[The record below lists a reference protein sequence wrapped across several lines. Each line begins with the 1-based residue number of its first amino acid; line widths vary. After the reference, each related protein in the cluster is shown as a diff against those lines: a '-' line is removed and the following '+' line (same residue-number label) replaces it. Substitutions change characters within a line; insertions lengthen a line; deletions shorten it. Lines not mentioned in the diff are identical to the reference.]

1 MIQSALNSQ
10 NHLLLSYFFM
20 NSIPRI
26 VIISPIRNEEAFIPK
41 VIDSMV
47 NQTIQIVE
55 WLIVNDGSTDGTLAI
70 LEEAAANYPWIHIEN
85 KPDRGERSVGPGVVE
100 AFYYGYDRLQT
111 KDYDFIGKM
120 DGDIAFGPKYFEIL
134 MGLFQNDS
142 YLGAASGK
150 PFLEEE
156 GQLIEERISDEMVAG
171 QINFY
176 RRQCFEDIGGFVREV
191 HWDGIAYHRARMKSW
206 RTLSVINP
214 DLNFIHQRQMGSSY
228 KGILT
233 GRLRWGRGQ
242 YFMGTHPLY
251 IFAIGLYRMI
261 ERPFVLGGIFIVLG
275 YFKSMIENIPRY
287 DDLVFRRSL
296 HAWQMSRLGLGKPL
310 EVIPPEQPQDT

>member
-1 MIQSALNSQ
+1 MTSPTP
-10 NHLLLSYFFM
+10 
-20 NSIPRI
+20 PRI
-26 VIISPIRNEEAFIPK
+26 VIISPIRDEKEFVSK
-41 VIDSMV
+41 VVDAMV
-47 NQTIQIVE
+47 SQTLQPIE
-55 WLIVNDGSTDGTLAI
+55 WLIVNDGSTDGTLEI
-70 LEEAAANYPWIHIEN
+70 VEEAAKRYAWIHVEN
-85 KPDRGERSVGPGVVE
+85 KPNRGERLVGPGVVE
-100 AFYYGYDRLQT
+100 AFYFGYERLCT
-111 KDYDFIGKM
+111 KEYDFIGKM
-120 DGDIAFGPKYFEIL
+120 DGDITFSPKYFETLI
-134 MGLFQNDS
+134 GLFGKDR

-150 PFLEEE
+150 PFLKLK
-156 GQLIEERISDEMVAG
+156 GKLIEERISDEMVAG

-191 HWDGIAYHRARMKSW
+191 HWDGIAYHRARMKGW

-296 HAWQMSRLGLGKPL
+296 HAWQMSRLGLGKPI
-310 EVIPPEQPQDT
+310 EVIPPEQPEDP

>member
-1 MIQSALNSQ
+1 MTFPNP
-10 NHLLLSYFFM
+10 
-20 NSIPRI
+20 PRI
-26 VIISPIRNEEAFIPK
+26 VIISPIRDEKEFVSK
-41 VIDSMV
+41 VVDAMV
-47 NQTIQIVE
+47 SQTLQPVE
-55 WLIVNDGSTDGTLAI
+55 WLIVNDGSTDGTLEI
-70 LEEAAANYPWIHIEN
+70 VQEAAKKYAWIHIEN
-85 KPDRGERSVGPGVVE
+85 KPNRGERLVGPGVVE
-100 AFYYGYDRLQT
+100 AFYYGYERLHT

-120 DGDIAFGPKYFEIL
+120 DGDITFSPKYFETLIS
-134 MGLFQNDS
+134 LFRKDK

-150 PFLEEE
+150 PFLQLN
-156 GQLIEERISDEMVAG
+156 GKLIEERISDEMVAG

-191 HWDGIAYHRARMKSW
+191 HWDGIAYHRARMKGW
-206 RTLSVINP
+206 RTLSVIDP

-242 YFMGTHPLY
+242 YFMGTHPIY

-275 YFKSMIENIPRY
+275 YFKSMIENISRY
-287 DDLVFRRSL
+287 DDLGFRCSL

-310 EVIPPEQPQDT
+310 EVIPSEQPEDP